1 MTQAKK
7 KLSKKAKEA
16 LQILKESKLLKEAKA
31 ANNPSQPKNLTA
43 EDNVKTSGA
52 NKMRPAKKRG

>member
-16 LQILKESKLLKEAKA
+16 LQTLKESKLLNAAKA
-31 ANNPSQPKNLTA
+31 ANNSAQPKNPA
-43 EDNVKTSGA
+43 PESNVKTMGG